1 MIPVDISVKGLLS
14 NQGRGTMEDK
24 EIIDLYLARE
34 EAAISATAEKY
45 GNYCYT
51 VAYNI
56 LYNKEDAE
64 ESVNDTYL
72 GAWNSIPPHKPEVLS
87 SFLGKIT
94 RYVSL
99 KRHRDKHAQ
108 KRGGGE
114 LSLAYE
120 ELADCIPASHDIVA
134 DLEAKEIAR
143 YINDF
148 LSVLPATERH
158 IFICRY
164 WYFDSIASISRQ
176 FGFRETKVKSMLF
189 RTRTKLRNK
198 LLKEGVMIED

>member
-1 MIPVDISVKGLLS
+1 
-14 NQGRGTMEDK
+14 MEDK
-24 EIIDLYLARE
+24 EIIDMYLRRE
-34 EAAISATAEKY
+34 EAAVSATAKKY
-45 GNYCYT
+45 GNYCYS

-72 GAWNSIPPHKPEVLS
+72 GAWNSIPPHEPEVLS

-99 KRHRDKHAQ
+99 KRRRDKLAQ
-108 KRGGGE
+108 KRGRGE

-120 ELADCIPASHDIVA
+120 ELADCIPANHDIDA
-134 DLEAKEIAR
+134 ALEAKELAVH
-143 YINDF
+143 INRF
-148 LSVLPATERH
+148 LSGLPSTERQ
-158 IFICRY
+158 IFVCRY

-176 FGFRETKVKSMLF
+176 FGFQETKVKSMLF

-198 LLKEGVMIED
+198 LIKEGVMIEY

>member
-1 MIPVDISVKGLLS
+1 
-14 NQGRGTMEDK
+14 MEDK
-24 EIIDLYLARE
+24 EIIELYLARE
-34 EAAISATAEKY
+34 EAAVSATAKKY
-45 GNYCYT
+45 GNYCYS

-72 GAWNSIPPHKPEVLS
+72 GAWNSIPPQVPEVLS

-99 KRHRDKHAQ
+99 KRRRDKQAQ
-108 KRGGGE
+108 KRGAGE

-120 ELADCIPASHDIVA
+120 ELADCIPANHDIIS
-134 DLEAKEIAR
+134 DLEAKELAVS
-143 YINDF
+143 INRF
-148 LSVLPATERH
+148 LSALPTTERH
-158 IFICRY
+158 VFICRY

-189 RTRTKLRNK
+189 RTRTKLRDK
-198 LLKEGVMIED
+198 LKKEGVLIEY

>member
-1 MIPVDISVKGLLS
+1 
-14 NQGRGTMEDK
+14 MEDK
-24 EIIDLYLARE
+24 EIIDLYLDRD
-34 EAAISATAEKY
+34 EAAISATAKKY

-56 LYNKEDAE
+56 LYNKDDAE

-99 KRHRDKHAQ
+99 KRQRDKHAQ

-114 LSLAYE
+114 LSLVYE
-120 ELADCIPASHDIVA
+120 ELADCIPANHDI
-134 DLEAKEIAR
+134 DDELEAKEIAT
-143 YINDF
+143 YINAF
-148 LSVLPATERH
+148 LSALPAPERH
-158 IFICRY
+158 VFICRY

-189 RTRTKLRNK
+189 RTRTKLRDK
-198 LLKEGVMIED
+198 LKKEGVMIEY

>member
-1 MIPVDISVKGLLS
+1 
-14 NQGRGTMEDK
+14 MEDK
-24 EIIDLYLARE
+24 EILDLYFNRDE
-34 EAAISATAEKY
+34 TAISATAKKY
-45 GNYCYT
+45 GNYCYS

-114 LSLAYE
+114 LSLVYE
-120 ELADCIPASHDIVA
+120 ELADCIPSNHDIDA
-134 DLEAKEIAR
+134 ELEAKELALS
-143 YINDF
+143 INRF
-148 LSVLPATERH
+148 LSVLPAAERQ
-158 IFICRY
+158 IFVCRY

-176 FGFRETKVKSMLF
+176 FGFRETKVKSILF
-189 RTRTKLRNK
+189 RTRTKLRDK
-198 LLKEGVMIED
+198 LKKEGVMIES